1 MYLINVNHKVLRSLY
16 LFGGISLVAITSIYF
31 LNYLVE
37 NWSLFR
43 EQIVESQPI
52 PTLIALS
59 FCYMISYLV
68 TSVAW
73 YILLASFGEKPKA
86 LHTLNI
92 ILRSQFG
99 KYLPGNFGHHV
110 GRVLLAHKSGLAK
123 GPIAMT
129 MIIEVITVILAAS
142 GTAFIAITVGQI
154 SILPTLFAVPSSGNI
169 LIFGIL
175 VISVVV
181 YLYLSRPLS
190 SISLHSLWNVGE
202 VRIPK
207 ILAFIGSYLLYT
219 TNFLLLGMILYV
231 LMLSFSNGTS
241 ADFWFLTGVF
251 SLAWIAG
258 FITPGAPA
266 GLGVREAILVS
277 TIDPIYGAEI
287 ALSLT
292 VSLRIICTL
301 GDGIGFI
308 VGLALNRKL
317 EK

>member
-1 MYLINVNHKVLRSLY
+1 MDNINHKILRSLY
-16 LFGGISLVAITSIYF
+16 LFGGFFLVAITSIYF

-37 NWSLFR
+37 NWTVFR
-43 EQIVESQPI
+43 TQIIESQPLL
-52 PTLIALS
+52 TLTTLS
-59 FCYMISYLV
+59 LCYVISFVV
-68 TSVAW
+68 TSIAW
-73 YILLASFGEKPKA
+73 YILLASFGESPKG
-86 LHTLNI
+86 LQIFNI
-92 ILRSQFG
+92 ILLSQFG

-110 GRVLLAHKSGLAK
+110 GRAVLAHNGGLAK

-142 GTAFIAITVGQI
+142 GTAFIAFTLSDI
-154 SILPTLFAVPSSGNI
+154 SILPTLFMVPSSDKI
-169 LIFGIL
+169 LIFGLLAIG
-175 VISVVV
+175 VVV
-181 YLYLSRPLS
+181 YIYFFRPLS
-190 SISLHSLWNVGE
+190 SISVHSLWNVGE

-207 ILAFIGSYLLYT
+207 VLAFTGSYLLYT

-231 LMLSFSNGTS
+231 LMTSFSSSTS

-277 TIDPIYGAEI
+277 TIDPIYGVEI

-292 VSLRIICTL
+292 VSLRIISTL

-308 VGLALNRKL
+308 AGLILNRCLKL
-317 EK
+317 K